1 MTPTWSFFDRI
12 ICLSLSQ
19 PEWDIGKAEFER
31 VGLDQIE
38 RFQAVKEI
46 GPHES
51 FSHSERD
58 ILIDFLYSPAER
70 LLHLE
75 DDCIFRDLSH
85 LDQAFSELPPDWDI
99 LYLGANL
106 LLWND
111 GSESQ
116 PERFSDHLFRI
127 RSAWT
132 THAVA
137 YNKKCVYEILAKQP
151 RFSEQMFD
159 NYLSE
164 RLAEFNAYII
174 APMVAYQRPH
184 QSHIWKEDD
193 GVTPKWT
200 DYTEIFE
207 ASDVRLQ

>member
-1 MTPTWSFFDRI
+1 MSAWSFFDRK
-12 ICLSLSQ
+12 ICLSLTQ
-19 PEWDIGKAEFER
+19 EEWSKGKVEFDR
-31 VGLDQIE
+31 VGLYGVE
-38 RFQAVKEI
+38 RFHAVKEI

-58 ILIDFLYSPAER
+58 ILIDFYHSPAQR

-75 DDCIFRDLSH
+75 DDCQFRDLDH
-85 LDQAFSELPPDWDI
+85 LSAALAELPRTWDI

-111 GSESQ
+111 GNEPQ
-116 PERFSDHLFRI
+116 PERVSEHLFRVKG
-127 RSAWT
+127 AWT

-151 RFSEQMFD
+151 RFSDRMFD

-164 RLAEFNAYII
+164 RLPEFEAYIV
-174 APMVAYQRPH
+174 APMVAYQRPRY
-184 QSHIWKEDD
+184 SSIWQREDD
-193 GVTPKWT
+193 
-200 DYTEIFE
+200 YTGIFE
-207 ASDVRLQ
+207 ESDRRLK